1 MKRTIKGFITFRPAG
16 RYYAKPEIDFY
27 TFDPR
32 KFDSDHYKDLIVVR
46 EHSFEIEVPD
56 NYDPRE
62 QMLANLRAAKEKA
75 RAEFAAKV
83 TEYDRRINE
92 LLAIE
97 NHA

>member
-1 MKRTIKGFITFRPAG
+1 MKRVIKGFITFRPAG
-16 RYYAKPEIDFY
+16 RYYAKPDIDFY

-32 KFDSDHYKDLIVVR
+32 KIDGDHYKDIVVVR
-46 EHSFEIEVPD
+46 AHEFEIEVPD

-75 RAEFAAKV
+75 RADFAAKV
-83 TEYDRRINE
+83 TEYDRQINE

-97 NHA
+97 NAA